1 VASVFRIADLAF
13 EPRKSPVDAFQW
25 LTSPRLHQLVGA
37 RMITKFDV
45 RSLDPGKFSFPY
57 HFHRAAEEIFVI
69 LNGEATLRT
78 PKGFVPVQAGEILFF
93 EAGADGAH
101 QLFNHGNQPCVYVDV
116 SVSHGPD
123 VVEYPDSDKI
133 GVDGVFFRRE
143 SQIDYYDGEED
154 PAAAWPQ
161 RARPPAGPR

>member
-1 VASVFRIADLAF
+1 MASVFRIADLAF

-25 LTSPRLHQLVGA
+25 PTSPRLHPLVVA
-37 RMITKFDV
+37 RMITTLDV

-57 HFHRAAEEIFVI
+57 HFHRAAEGLFVI

-78 PKGFVPVQAGEILFF
+78 PNGFVPVQAGEILFF
-93 EAGADGAH
+93 EAGAHRAH
-101 QLFNHGNQPCVYVDV
+101 QLFNHGNEPCVYVDA

-133 GVDGVFFRRE
+133 GVDGMFFRKGLHV
-143 SQIDYYDGEED
+143 DYYEGEED
-154 PAAAWPQ
+154 PAAAWPR
-161 RARPPAGPR
+161 RARPPAGRR